1 MKRTSLAAAAVAVL
15 TSIVTPAQ
23 AQLWLRDAR
32 TARGPGI
39 RTGGVALHPGIGAEI
54 GYDSNYFN
62 RSTKLG
68 PAYPVVDTVRLRITP
83 SFYVATDRARATT
96 GLPPVT
102 FSVGGAFIYSE
113 FLTNTERLG
122 RSREYGAVA
131 DLLVSFLPGRP
142 IGVNVFDNFT
152 RTAQP
157 SLEPD
162 VTVGLNRID
171 NRGGGEVVYTKPG
184 GLFDWRVGYAFGITR
199 FESGTAQALDSTR
212 HEIYTRGRYRFL
224 PRTALIYDGN
234 VTFFRYENE
243 TAGLSSST
251 PVRTRIGLNGLLTDR
266 VGVQALVGWASSFY
280 DNAGTGT
287 RDFDSVIGQ
296 VEGRY
301 FFTGSAEAAETTGI
315 PFSSAAIGFVRNFS
329 NSYIGNF
336 VESNRFYANVQAVIQ
351 QRFFLSLTGGVA
363 ALRYGD
369 VLGRTNGALLRP
381 SFSSVRADASAMAEY
396 RLTEWLAV
404 NTSFQ
409 YLGEFNDANIPVS
422 TTDPTQGS
430 FSIAFSRYQ
439 IMGGLRAFY

>member
-15 TSIVTPAQ
+15 TGIVTPAK

-39 RTGGVALHPGIGAEI
+39 RAGGVDVHPGIAAEI

-62 RSTKLG
+62 RSTRLG

-83 SFYVATDRARATT
+83 SLYIASQRARSAA

-113 FLTNTERLG
+113 FLTNTDRLG
-122 RSREYGAVA
+122 RSREYGAVG
-131 DLLVSFLPGRP
+131 DLLLSFLPGRP
-142 IGVNVFDNFT
+142 IGFNVFNNFV

-157 SLEPD
+157 SLDPD
-162 VTVGLNRID
+162 VTVGLNRIE
-171 NRGGGEVVYTKPG
+171 NRGGGELVYTKPG
-184 GLFDWRVGYAFGITR
+184 GLFDWRLGYAFGITR
-199 FESGTAQALDSTR
+199 FESGPAQDLDNYR

-234 VTFFRYENE
+234 VTLFRYDNP
-243 TAGLSSST
+243 TPGLAGST
-251 PVRTRIGLNGLLTDR
+251 PVRTRIGINGLLTDR

-280 DNAGTGT
+280 QNAGTGT
-287 RDFDSVIGQ
+287 RDFDSVIAQ

-301 FFTGSAEAAETTGI
+301 FFSGSGELAESGVPI
-315 PFSSAAIGFVRNFS
+315 SSAAIGFVRNFT

-336 VESNRFYANVQAVIQ
+336 VESNRFYANVQAMIA
-351 QRFFLSLTGGVA
+351 QRFYLGITGGVA

-369 VLGRTNGALLRP
+369 VLGRQSGALVRP
-381 SFSSVRADASAMAEY
+381 AFASVRADASLFAEY
-396 RLTEWLAV
+396 RLTEWLGV
-404 NTSFQ
+404 NTTFQ
-409 YLGEFNDANIPVS
+409 YLGEFNDADIPINS
-422 TTDPTQGS
+422 TAPGGETFTT
-430 FSIAFSRYQ
+430 AFSRYQ
-439 IMGGLRAFY
+439 IMGGIRAFY